1 MKLDTLIARIDSVG
15 EVVGNFCG
23 SPIYSLSILKIDT
36 DAARYRRNV
45 GVSNKLPVTDLVP
58 LESTAEVL
66 PGETICTDNV
76 TRRATTTEV
85 IGYDTYKGQVTCEK
99 GTHRVSIEEA
109 RKLSFENANITWR
122 PMRVEEDGEPIIML
136 SGAEFALIH
145 EEKEQQ

>member
-66 PGETICTDNV
+66 P
-76 TRRATTTEV
+76 
-85 IGYDTYKGQVTCEK
+85 EK
-99 GTHRVSIEEA
+99 QS
-109 RKLSFENANITWR
+109 
-122 PMRVEEDGEPIIML
+122 
-136 SGAEFALIH
+136 ALITSPVGLLLPRS
-145 EEKEQQ
+145 